1 MITWGHAFRV
11 LVVGLTVAAC
21 QPLPQPFIH
30 KVTPETALPIAKD
43 FFGVRIEPTSGLT
56 NAMATTLD
64 TAMTAAF
71 EEADIPAAIQSGN
84 QRSLILRGTARL
96 VQAGGVTML
105 SVDWRI
111 SDPHGQEIGATRQ
124 ETALP
129 GGILTSAHAL
139 TFARLAVAPLTR
151 YAADPA
157 PVVKPDAGIAIG
169 AIDGAPGDG
178 KTSLSQAIGA
188 VMRQH
193 NVPIS
198 ESTQSNS
205 LVLLASVD
213 IGKPK
218 DDKQSVS
225 IRWVL
230 MQPDGG
236 EVGSVEQHNDIKA
249 GSLDKAWGET
259 AFAIAQAAFDG
270 IMQLVETAKAKGTDA
285 P

>member
-1 MITWGHAFRV
+1 VIIWRRAFCV
-11 LVVGLTVAAC
+11 LTMGFALAGC

-30 KVTPETALPIAKD
+30 EITPETALPVAKD
-43 FFGVRIEPTSGLT
+43 FFGVRIEPTSGLS
-56 NAMATTLD
+56 NAMETTLD

-111 SDPHGQEIGATRQ
+111 SDPHGQEIGVTRQ

-129 GGILTSAHAL
+129 GGILTAPHAL

-169 AIDGAPGDG
+169 SIDGAPGDG
-178 KTSLSQAIGA
+178 KTSLAQAIGA

-198 ESTQSNS
+198 ESSQSNS

-213 IGKPK
+213 IDKPNQGK
-218 DDKQSVS
+218 QNVS

-236 EVGSVEQHNDIKA
+236 EVGSVEQHNQIKA
-249 GSLDKAWGET
+249 GSLDGIWGET
-259 AFAIAQAAFDG
+259 AFAIAGAAFDG
-270 IMQLVETAKAKGTDA
+270 IMQLVETAKAKGTD
-285 P
+285 

>member
-1 MITWGHAFRV
+1 MITWRRTFCLFA
-11 LVVGLTVAAC
+11 VGMALAGC

-30 KVTPETALPIAKD
+30 QITPETALPVAKD
-43 FFGVRIEPTSGLT
+43 FFGVRIEPTSGLST
-56 NAMATTLD
+56 AMETTLD

-96 VQAGGVTML
+96 VQAGGVTVL
-105 SVDWRI
+105 NLDWRI
-111 SDPHGQEIGATRQ
+111 SDQLGQEIGSTRQ

-129 GGILTSAHAL
+129 GGVLTSAHAL
-139 TFARLAVAPLTR
+139 TFARQAVAPLTR
-151 YAADPA
+151 FAADPA
-157 PVVKPDAGIAIG
+157 PVVKPDAGITIG
-169 AIDGAPGDG
+169 SVDGAPGDG
-178 KTSLSQAIGA
+178 KASLAQAIGA

-198 ESTQSNS
+198 ENTQSNS

-213 IGKPK
+213 VDKPK
-218 DDKQSVS
+218 QGKQNVS

-236 EVGSVEQHNDIKA
+236 EVGAVEQHNQIKA
-249 GSLDKAWGET
+249 GSLDGPWGET
-259 AFAIAQAAFDG
+259 AFAIAGAAFDG
-270 IMQLVETAKAKGTDA
+270 IIQLIETAKAKGMD
-285 P
+285 

>member
-1 MITWGHAFRV
+1 MITWRGAFCA
-11 LVVGLTVAAC
+11 LAMGLLLAGC

-30 KVTPETALPIAKD
+30 EVTPEAALPVAKD
-43 FFGVRIEPTSGLT
+43 FFGVRIEPTSGLPD
-56 NAMATTLD
+56 AMGGTLD

-71 EEADIPAAIQSGN
+71 EEADIPAAIHSGN

-96 VQAGGVTML
+96 VQAGGLTTL
-105 SVDWRI
+105 TVDWRI
-111 SDPHGQEIGATRQ
+111 SDPHGQEIGSTRQ
-124 ETALP
+124 QTALP
-129 GGILTSAHAL
+129 GGVLTSAHAL
-139 TFARLAVAPLTR
+139 TFARQAVAPLTNF
-151 YAADPA
+151 AADPA
-157 PVVKPDAGIAIG
+157 PVTKPDAGLAIG

-213 IGKPK
+213 VGKPK

-236 EVGSVEQHNDIKA
+236 EVGAVEQHNDIKA

-270 IMQLVETAKAKGTDA
+270 IMQLVETAKARGTD
-285 P
+285 